1 MAFLGDFPYESH
13 EKSYILVG
21 ELLKSELCLRLGLR
35 EAPGAVAF
43 PPWALQQKVP
53 SVYGVFALRIG
64 DVGPLRS
71 VLERW
76 RKVGKIGKVV
86 RTSESH
92 HCCPYALLCAVK
104 TLRNGILSFYC
115 VVS

>member
-13 EKSYILVG
+13 DKSYILVG

-86 RTSESH
+86 HEFLDFSVVFRDYPS
-92 HCCPYALLCAVK
+92 CCLV
-104 TLRNGILSFYC
+104 GG
-115 VVS
+115 